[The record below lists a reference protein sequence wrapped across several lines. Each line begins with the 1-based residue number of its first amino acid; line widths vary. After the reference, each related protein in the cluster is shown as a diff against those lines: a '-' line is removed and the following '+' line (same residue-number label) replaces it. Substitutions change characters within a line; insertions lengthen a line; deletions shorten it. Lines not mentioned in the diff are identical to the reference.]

1 MEQSKLL
8 RQNTAEFKAALQDAT
23 VYRDRRTFA
32 RLAQLA
38 VTGEVARLIARLLV
52 CCFFLNL
59 VYSEVETWW
68 GGVGC
73 GWGQKQHQSGLG
85 TPRAFE
91 QSTARACVVVCCL
104 PALNLFMC
112 YAVLCRAVPR
122 VHTHTVEA
130 QEKMLR
136 WREPGLVLRPLPFPI
151 FHTAVVL
158 PSALLVAAGVL
169 PWLFGLVL
177 LGCIVWRDAR
187 LTWVMLSNVLLHKG
201 QPPELLMKQLAMIG
215 STLLVIA
222 LSARCA
228 HTEIRVQTQTHV
240 ALLVER
246 SQPVMLLWQRA
257 QLPCS

>member
-8 RQNTAEFKAALQDAT
+8 RQNTTDIKAALQDAT
-23 VYRDRRTFA
+23 VYRDRRTLW

-38 VTGEVARLIARLLV
+38 VTGEVSRLIARLLV

-59 VYSEVETWW
+59 VYSEVETW
-68 GGVGC
+68 
-73 GWGQKQHQSGLG
+73 
-85 TPRAFE
+85 
-91 QSTARACVVVCCL
+91 
-104 PALNLFMC
+104 
-112 YAVLCRAVPR
+112 

-130 QEKMLR
+130 QTKMLR

-187 LTWVMLSNVLLHKG
+187 LTWVMLTNVLLHKG

-228 HTEIRVQTQTHV
+228 RTDTETAQHIRTSFRTAWRPGRQCQQLISLPVTSLMAAGSAPMQFP
-240 ALLVER
+240 ALAPKPTATFETYGMCVCLCLAGSR
-246 SQPVMLLWQRA
+246 CP
-257 QLPCS
+257 